1 VAAYRDFVFWPE
13 EATMRRREASRI
25 QLSERLRRTPGEG
38 VRYREQV
45 GRQLMTGGTWRVA
58 VVEKEAFR

>member
-1 VAAYRDFVFWPE
+1 
-13 EATMRRREASRI
+13 MRRREASRI